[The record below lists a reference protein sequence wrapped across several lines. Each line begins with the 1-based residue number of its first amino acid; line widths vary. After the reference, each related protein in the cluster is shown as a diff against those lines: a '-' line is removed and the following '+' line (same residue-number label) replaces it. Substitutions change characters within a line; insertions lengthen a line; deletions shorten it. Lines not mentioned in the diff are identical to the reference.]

1 MAIDGYFFDPQ
12 TRIDLSILQAMAT
25 ICSIVLHRSVAID
38 ELPALY
44 ENDYTC
50 RLEMTYVLCG

>member
-1 MAIDGYFFDPQ
+1 MAIGGYYFDPKVG
-12 TRIDLSILQAMAT
+12 IDSSILRAMAE
-25 ICSIVLHRSVAID
+25 ICAITLHRPVKIE

-44 ENDYTC
+44 ESDYTC

>member
-1 MAIDGYFFDPQ
+1 MAIGEYCFDPNA
-12 TRIDLSILQAMAT
+12 RIDLLILQAMST
-25 ICSIVLHRSVAID
+25 ICSIVLSRPVKID

-44 ENDYTC
+44 ESDYTC